1 MIICSQE
8 CFTCI
13 HSSPPPFPSW
23 SILFYL
29 CRSEFENLPLLRST
43 FFHLGLSL
51 ARSEGLLN
59 AVVEA
64 NDMGEA
70 NIYLNSKADT
80 SFHYTLYNCK
90 NGSTSIKAPGGKFP
104 LDRYR
109 EHCINI
115 KTEEKNTSD
124 SPSRVHHGR
133 GGAIFHS
140 FI

>member
-1 MIICSQE
+1 MNPVRSK
-8 CFTCI
+8 
-13 HSSPPPFPSW
+13 SPSYF
-23 SILFYL
+23 FL

-70 NIYLNSKADT
+70 NIYLNSKVDT

-104 LDRYR
+104 LDRYW

-115 KTEEKNTSD
+115 KTEEK
-124 SPSRVHHGR
+124 VLWIYHQGR
-133 GGAIFHS
+133 TMGGRFSILSFNSLNIF
-140 FI
+140 